1 MFFSNSN
8 TTWREN
14 LGYVNEEENKDYRNL
29 YFNDKNIFNWMLDDK
44 HLTLELKVLPSDK
57 DYPSFNEYW
66 HDKATNYADEA
77 KSADCPLNELDSIL
91 GEFFEKQFRGNGVVE
106 FYKGKERILPELAKE
121 IRRTIERELFDK
133 WKVGDI
139 SIIELQKVS
148 KLLLERIVYTRKT
161 LDEKNV
167 KEQENY
173 ILIDKERRG
182 NVTDWSQLS
191 ILQRMVN
198 KGTRLYT
205 EHQEILTD
213 YYTSKTMLAAWS
225 FAQKLAAKLFV
236 EFGKLDADIS
246 AFGQKIND
254 AIDETE
260 RLIAAQQK
268 VNKGLEDMKGAI
280 IEVSE
285 DDTMIEFEEELRID
299 KIDMPNIARQLREAI
314 LPEAEFTNFANLA
327 STICVD
333 SVKDAFDLKLAEIVK
348 AKHDE
353 KADSEKKVLGL
364 NILTQ
369 LQQKLI
375 SDEDI
380 KRFAFEIVK
389 QSGVYLKLNND
400 QMQLHVRNNEGNLS
414 PTNTAS
420 INKKTILVS
429 IPSPDDNDSLKRFA
443 DKLETSFK
451 ESFGN
456 GNSQTS
462 LVINKKSP
470 RKDELSIITVA
481 YCFPMR
487 CLSWMAPYKEKYE
500 QFLNTGNPN
509 TDESNAILLHSED
522 DGKNLPS
529 IFVVE
534 NAETI
539 AKQFIQKSQPTANEM
554 LLSGAPSLPPMPGE
568 TIPLP
573 NLPKEP
579 IIQMYLYIA
588 GQQYGPYDFKT
599 LKQLVPT
606 GQITAQTLVWQ
617 QGMVTWT
624 PAGQVPELQSLFIP
638 AFRVTELPPIPST
651 GTNPPPNS

>member
-1 MFFSNSN
+1 M
-8 TTWREN
+8 
-14 LGYVNEEENKDYRNL
+14 

-554 LLSGAPSLPPMPGE
+554 ILSGAPTLPPMPGK

>member
-1 MFFSNSN
+1 
-8 TTWREN
+8 
-14 LGYVNEEENKDYRNL
+14 
-29 YFNDKNIFNWMLDDK
+29 MLDDK

-66 HDKATNYADEA
+66 HDKATNYANEA

-327 STICVD
+327 STICID

-554 LLSGAPSLPPMPGE
+554 LLSGAPTLPPMPGE

>member
-1 MFFSNSN
+1 
-8 TTWREN
+8 
-14 LGYVNEEENKDYRNL
+14 
-29 YFNDKNIFNWMLDDK
+29 MLDDK

-554 LLSGAPSLPPMPGE
+554 ILSGAPTLPPMPGK

>member
-1 MFFSNSN
+1 M
-8 TTWREN
+8 
-14 LGYVNEEENKDYRNL
+14 
-29 YFNDKNIFNWMLDDK
+29 
-44 HLTLELKVLPSDK
+44 
-57 DYPSFNEYW
+57 
-66 HDKATNYADEA
+66 
-77 KSADCPLNELDSIL
+77 
-91 GEFFEKQFRGNGVVE
+91 
-106 FYKGKERILPELAKE
+106 PELAKE

-327 STICVD
+327 STICID

-554 LLSGAPSLPPMPGE
+554 LLSGAPTLPPMPGE

>member
-1 MFFSNSN
+1 M
-8 TTWREN
+8 
-14 LGYVNEEENKDYRNL
+14 
-29 YFNDKNIFNWMLDDK
+29 
-44 HLTLELKVLPSDK
+44 
-57 DYPSFNEYW
+57 
-66 HDKATNYADEA
+66 
-77 KSADCPLNELDSIL
+77 
-91 GEFFEKQFRGNGVVE
+91 
-106 FYKGKERILPELAKE
+106 PELAKE

-554 LLSGAPSLPPMPGE
+554 ILSGAPTLPPMPGK